1 MSHVP
6 VMLCEVLQ
14 AVAAKDGDIVID
26 GTFGAG
32 GYSRGILGAAKC
44 RVVALDRDPDV
55 QLLADALARE
65 TPGRFLFLPG
75 RFGAMLSLLNRAG
88 IEKVDAMVL
97 DIGVSSMQLDQGER
111 GFSFRADAPLDMRM
125 ERAGISAYDVV
136 NSYSESELVKIL
148 REYGEEKNAKRIAHE
163 IMMERSI
170 GKITTTK
177 QLAAIVDRVS
187 FKRGHTKIHPATRT
201 FQAIRIE
208 VNQELAELRAAL
220 DASLALL
227 KPGGRLVVVTFH
239 SLEDRIVKQ
248 FVQSHSDKA
257 QGASRHVPLALV
269 APQHNAPFS
278 KVSRVLPSEDEIAQN
293 VRARSATL
301 RYAIRA
307 EVTA

>member
-6 VMLCEVLQ
+6 VMLREVLQ
-14 AVAAKDGDIVID
+14 AVAAKDGDIVVD

-32 GYSRGILGAAKC
+32 GYARGILGAASC

-65 TPGRFLFLPG
+65 TLGHFLFLPG
-75 RFGAMLSLLNRAG
+75 RFGAMVSLLNQAG
-88 IEKVDAMVL
+88 IEKVDAIVL
-97 DIGVSSMQLDQGER
+97 DIGVSSMQLDQGDR
-111 GFSFRADAPLDMRM
+111 GFSFRAEAPLDMRM

-136 NSYSESELVKIL
+136 NSYSESELIRIL

-177 QLAAIVDRVS
+177 QLATIVDRVS
-187 FKRGHTKIHPATRT
+187 FKRGHVKIHPATRT

-208 VNQELAELRAAL
+208 VNQELVELQAAL
-220 DASLALL
+220 DAALKLL

-248 FVQSHSDKA
+248 FMQNHSDKA
-257 QGASRHVPLALV
+257 QGSSRHLPLALV
-269 APQHNAPFS
+269 APQHNAAFS
-278 KVSRVLPSEDEIAQN
+278 KVSRVLPSDGEIVQN

-301 RYAIRA
+301 RCAIRSGVA
-307 EVTA
+307 A